1 MQNRGNDN
9 EILHWQ
15 GAQGMCDCGISSGP
29 SIGDDSIKINS
40 SKFDDLFCSIF
51 HPSIISVLHRVIF
64 LFV

>member
-1 MQNRGNDN
+1 
-9 EILHWQ
+9 
-15 GAQGMCDCGISSGP
+15 MCDWGISSGP

-51 HPSIISVLHRVIF
+51 HSSIISVLHRVIF

>member
-1 MQNRGNDN
+1 
-9 EILHWQ
+9 
-15 GAQGMCDCGISSGP
+15 MCDCGISSGP

-64 LFV
+64 LFL